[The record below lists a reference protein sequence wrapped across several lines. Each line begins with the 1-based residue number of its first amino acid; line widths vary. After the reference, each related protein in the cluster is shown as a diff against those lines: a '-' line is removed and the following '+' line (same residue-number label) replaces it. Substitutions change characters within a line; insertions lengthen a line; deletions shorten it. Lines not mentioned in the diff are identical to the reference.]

1 LIRVV
6 LSESY
11 YCNEDVVFLAKDLL
25 GKLIQV
31 AHSDGIVSA
40 FITETEAYAGVVD
53 KASHAYNGRRTSR
66 TEVMY
71 QTGGVAYVY
80 LCYGVHYL
88 FNVVT
93 GPENVPHAVLI
104 RGVVPFEGVDLMVA
118 RRNLKTAHYKGFN
131 GPGKLTSALGINI
144 THNAARL
151 TNGTIQILD
160 TGIRIA
166 ENEIITSKRI
176 GVDYAA
182 EDALLPYR
190 FQVTEPWMA
199 KKNVLF

>member
-1 LIRVV
+1 
-6 LSESY
+6 
-11 YCNEDVVFLAKDLL
+11 VVFLARDLL

-40 FITETEAYAGVVD
+40 YITETEAYAGVVD

-71 QTGGVAYVY
+71 QKGGIAYVY

-104 RGVVPFEGVDLMVA
+104 RGVVPFEGIDLMMA
-118 RRNLKTAHYKGFN
+118 RRKLKSVHYKGFN

-144 THNAARL
+144 AHNATRL
-151 TNGTIQILD
+151 TDGSIQLFD
-160 TGIRIA
+160 AGIRIPDS
-166 ENEIITSKRI
+166 EIITGTRI
-176 GVDYAA
+176 GVDYADD
-182 EDALLPYR
+182 DALLPYR
-190 FQVTEPWMA
+190 FQVSEQWIA